1 MKSYLSAVCILA
13 TIFWGE
19 LAYTADTST
28 LQSSGN
34 VSSTEIE
41 TITIS
46 SDTQITPEDKSL
58 DGKHLRIDGA
68 ILTIDGAH
76 TFSSLIL
83 ENNATLTHSISPV
96 ELLSLTI
103 NGDIE
108 IQSGSK
114 IDVSALGTLSTQLN
128 CSGCGG
134 AHASYGGGRG
144 QEPYGD
150 YVNPK
155 SLGSGGSYTAD
166 EAEGT
171 RGGGAVQIQAQ
182 SLLLDGSIDA
192 NGQSLGGYYGG
203 ASGGSILLEVQ
214 DIDGS
219 GSISANGG
227 TAHPSYSYGG
237 SGGRIA
243 IYHSPGVNF
252 DFINQV
258 SAIGGSGKSGGG
270 PGSLYLHDGAVYR
283 LRIKNSGGEYGGI
296 DHWTAEQ
303 GTPGV
308 RVASQQPAPG
318 YSDGSY
324 YLYGGNDNEES
335 KFYQNIS
342 FPVDQTLIDS
352 IGRGEVKLGLD
363 WIQSSWSSDDK
374 GEVVF
379 RFLNSNGQVVSEQ
392 ASGLVTTAA
401 KIWEKKHFSAQV
413 PSGAVSVDLI
423 LHSQRYSGSNNDAYF
438 DRLNLKLYRTTQVEV
453 TPNYSAGLLVLDN
466 YSSGSNVEKYILAK
480 SIESDVLL
488 KKSHLEVIGD
498 FKADDNLIRGD
509 GSSYVTV
516 TDNISGTADN
526 FIVDGYSL
534 SLTGGYS
541 FKERFDILGGWI
553 VTSEY
558 ANNASLPLSI
568 SASDIFIGAL
578 AKINLSGRG
587 LEPLE
592 GSYWKSGGS
601 YGGLGGKDPSSGITN
616 SQFGNL
622 KKPADFGV
630 GGYGAD
636 SSIATRGGGAI
647 KLIASNKFEVYGDI
661 YAKGET
667 VYKIGSGSGG
677 SIWIEAGDL
686 IGGSGTEINASGGN
700 GYYAASGGGGRI
712 AVYYDTLTGFDPKTK
727 IKAFTGNNSGSTTAY
742 GGAGT
747 VYLYD
752 KSLSSDNE
760 LLQIVNISNSTSYAP
775 YSIGGVL
782 DIPLYLD
789 DVRVIVE
796 EGAHLASS
804 IYGSSFNNAYVT
816 AEGDFTVANNDLIV
830 DGFTFEL
837 PQDYSFGSITVQN
850 SGKITTPVASDT
862 FTSGITLSATDFYIS
877 SNSYIDVSSK
887 GLGALDGEHWKSGG
901 SYGGLGGKDPLSGT
915 TNAQFGNLKA
925 PTDFGVGGYGADSSV
940 TSTRGGGAIKLI
952 ASNKFEVYGDIYAK
966 GEKIHNIGSGSGGS
980 IWIEAGDL
988 IGGSGTEISAAGGN
1002 GYYAAS
1008 GGGGR
1013 IAIYYDT
1020 LTGFDPK
1027 TKIKAFTGNNSGSTT
1042 AYGGAGTVYLY
1053 DKSLSSDNELLQIV
1067 NISNST
1073 SYAPYSIGG
1082 VLDIPLYLD
1091 DVRVIVEEG
1100 AHLASSIYGSSFN
1113 NAYVT
1118 AEGDFTVANNDLIV
1132 DGFTFELPQD
1142 YSFGSITVQ
1151 NSGKITTPVASDTFT
1166 SGITLSATDFYI
1178 SSNSYID
1185 VSSKGLGALDGEH
1198 WKSGG
1203 SYGGLGGKDPLSGTT
1218 NAQFG
1223 NLKAPTDFGVGGY
1236 GADSSVTSTRGG
1248 GAIKL
1253 IASNKF
1259 EVYGDIYAK
1268 GEKIHNIGSGSGG
1281 SIWIEAGDLI
1291 GGSGTEISAA
1301 GGNGYYAASGGGG
1314 RIAIYY
1320 DTLTGFDPKTKI
1332 KAFTGNNSG
1341 STTAYGGAGTVYL
1354 YDKSLSSDN
1363 ELLQIVNISNS
1374 TSYAPYSIGGVLD
1387 IPLYLDDVRV
1397 IVEEGA
1403 HLASSIYGSSFNN
1416 AYVTAEGDFTVA
1428 NNDLIVDG
1436 FTFELPQDYS
1446 FGSITVQNSG
1456 KITTPVA
1463 SDTFT
1468 SGITLSATDFY
1479 ISSNSYI
1486 DVSSK
1491 GLGALDGEH
1500 WKSGGSYGGLGGK
1513 DPLSGT
1519 TNAQFG
1525 NLKAPTDFGVGGYGA
1540 DSSVTST
1547 RGGGA
1552 IKLIASNKF
1561 EVYGDIYAKGE
1572 KNGYVGSGSG
1582 GSIWI
1587 EAGELIGGSGTEIN
1601 ASGGDGYFA
1610 ASGGGGRIAVYYDT
1624 LTGLDPK
1631 TKIKAFTGS
1640 SYAGAIA
1647 YGGAGTVYLYDKS
1660 LSSDNELLQI
1670 VNISNSTSYAP
1681 YSIGGVLDIPLYLD
1695 DVRVIVEEGAHL
1707 ASSIYGSSFNNAYVT
1722 AEGDFTVANNDLIV
1736 DGFTLELPQGYSF
1749 GSITVQNS
1757 GKITTPV
1764 ASDTFTSGITLSAT
1778 DFYISSNS
1786 YIDVSSKGLL
1796 PFDGDHWKSGGSY
1809 GGLGGTDP
1817 SSGTVAPIFG
1827 SIEAPVDFG
1836 VGGYGVDATIE
1847 GSRGGGAIKL
1857 VASNRFEVYGDILA
1871 YGQYNPNLIGAGSG
1885 GSIWIE
1891 AKEIIGGSGTLIEAS
1906 GGRGYNAATGGG
1918 GRIAIY
1924 YDSLSGFAPRD
1935 RVLAMAGSN
1944 YSGATA
1950 YGGAGTVYLFDRS
1963 LSSNNGELLITN
1975 RGVTGY
1981 YEPYRVSGQLNI
1993 PLSLYNTNVIIE
2005 DDAHLNNLISGSGYN
2020 SSYVKAEGDFTVAN
2034 NSLIVDGFTLELSQ
2048 DYSFENITLQNS
2060 AKITTTVAS
2069 DTFTSGI
2076 TLSATDFY
2084 ISSNSYIDVSSKGL
2098 LPFDGDHWKSGGSY
2112 GGLGGTDP
2120 SSGTVAPIFGSIEA
2134 PVDFGVGGYGVDA
2147 TIEGSRGGGAIKLV
2161 ASNRFEVYG
2170 DILAYGQY
2178 NPNLIG
2184 AGSGGSIWIE
2194 AKEIIGGSG
2203 TLIEASGGRGYNAAT
2218 GGGGR
2223 IAIYYDSLSGFA
2235 PRDRVLAMAGS
2246 NYSGA
2251 TAYGGAGTVYLFDRS
2266 LSSNNGELL
2275 ITNRGVTDYYEP
2287 YRVSGQLNIPLS
2299 LYNTNVIIE
2308 DDAHL
2313 NNLISGSGYNSSY
2326 VKAEGD
2332 FTVANNSLIVDGFTL
2347 ELSQDYSFE
2356 NITLQNSAKITTPV
2370 ASDTFTS
2377 GITLSATDFYISSNS
2392 YIDVTGKGFLPNDSV
2407 GYQSGGSY
2415 GGLGGVYTNSE
2426 TNPVY
2431 GSAISPI
2438 EFGMGGRYQDDSG
2451 TDSRGGGAIKIIAD
2465 TLQHYGYIYASGT
2478 GNYGRRGGGS
2488 GGSVWLDIGELIVGG
2503 QGYIYAN
2510 GGYGSVAGAGGGGRV
2525 ATYYESLE
2533 GDLSSRMKADSGGRS
2548 SSGIAGEDG
2557 TVHIAQK
2564 TVAPRVR
2571 SITPSGYYGELIS
2584 SAIVQFSIG
2593 IDTDTLDL
2601 NDIQLLD
2608 SDNNSIAATAITSI
2622 DDIRYQVD
2630 FEKTLVE
2637 GAYILS
2643 VGPDIFGSNGLGMD
2657 QDQDG
2662 VEQEAEDDR
2671 FTATITL
2678 DVTSPRAIVLD
2689 QPISPIVINSN
2700 SRWVTLSGNREDNT
2714 AITIGETEIAAN
2726 GTGSWSGKYY
2736 APEGQSTVEVRAK
2749 DLSGNLSDP
2758 VSLIFNVD
2766 SKAPNITGVNPTGS
2780 NNIAPPYITLVVT
2793 EEGSGIDVES
2803 SRLEVKRNGVSLSGS
2818 IDLFE
2823 GQIQFIPQAPFLDGD
2838 YEITAQVADKLG
2850 NTSSQSTYTFT
2861 LDYTPPVAPVLDAYP
2876 QVTTVNAQ
2884 VFSGTKEADSAILV
2898 NGNLTV
2904 VNSSSTS
2911 WSTQVALLQGDNEI
2925 SFTVR
2930 DAAGNV
2936 SDPSVAQIRYD
2947 NTPPGVVSPV
2957 IDPNGSGTEVTLDWS
2972 NYNEFDNGNDI
2983 AEYRIYQSAANFT
2996 DIAGKTPVA
3005 TVVQGSKQ
3013 YRVEGLP
3020 RGMAMHFAVVAYD
3033 SQGLFNPSVSSIAVT
3048 PVDTVA
3054 PDEITNL
3061 VVTPGADNLI
3071 LSWNPSADSAEDLAG
3086 YRVVFTESDRV
3097 DDIPLSSLADPQVL
3111 VQYQVTGLSAATSY
3125 PLRVYVYDNDGNT
3138 SSGITDSGT
3147 TLLPNPASVTVEAKS
3162 SRIDLQWSSVSPY
3175 SLLKNYAVYVEENA
3189 FSSISGLHYQS
3200 LRNKGS
3206 ESDTEHSW
3214 SMAGLENDKTYYV
3227 AVVSVNN
3234 SNGSEQLVT
3243 PVAVTP
3249 VADTD
3254 GPVIS
3259 VAEYQQG
3266 GQVLDLNAAP
3276 ELSKDGNFK
3285 ITATDDSGVARVE
3298 FYLDGKLEGAEYTAI
3313 TNVFTHDI
3321 ALLNLADGDHGLTV
3335 KIYDIWENV
3344 IIEQYQFSV
3353 ALAAPTAPQI
3363 TSPSEGWLTNSEQVT
3378 IYGTAEKQTQVQVY
3392 LEGVPTDN
3400 FDTVDNYGNFQIDVS
3415 LQEGENSI
3423 TVAAEYPGR
3432 GGYGAQSDVRKVNLD
3447 TDIPDAPSNVTVIE
3461 RELGQISLSWDAV
3474 SSYDSNNQIAGYNVY
3489 RSNAEFTSVLEA
3501 ERINTQLLAELK
3513 YSDLPTEDGEYFY
3526 AITAVNEAAT
3536 EGSLS
3541 SLVEAKA
3548 DSEGPHALQ
3557 VSYQTNGL
3565 VDSASGRHGPGT
3577 VEVTVQFDE
3586 PLRNQPYF
3594 AMAPDGGVPVAVELS
3609 KDYSDD
3615 TLYTGSFIIEPGMM
3629 SGTAYAVMSAHDN
3642 VGNRGTVIEQGTSL
3656 LIDAEG
3662 PEVIAL
3668 TLNPG
3673 EPLKVHEQDG
3683 LQVEVILQLS
3693 DEVKAG
3699 AMPELLPLVGNTV
3712 LPGLESGIILNRDAQ
3727 STQGQPLW
3735 VGSFTLPAS
3744 AGQDEEG
3751 NPTVDTLRFSFLAED
3766 DLENQSDKIRVAN
3779 YFQVYQGDLPPLEI
3793 PQSLQATALPG
3804 GEVALQWDSVEGAR
3818 YVLYRKAEGD
3828 ADFTEVLRLSE
3839 TSIQDTLPTDGNYY
3853 YGIASERRSN
3863 DQIAVS
3869 SMSVPVKVGAD
3880 SIPPAAPTELA
3891 LELNGAGIVA
3901 TWQAPS
3907 VDIEGGS
3914 ENGETLTYN
3923 LYRLALAEGENATQ
3937 ETLQSVGPL
3946 QTGIPDT
3953 IALDNTPSESEH
3965 AYVITA
3971 LDEAGN
3977 ESAPSVTAYL
3987 NFGLLPVSDL
3997 SIQVDANGNP
4007 QLQWN
4012 HTGSAISGYRVYVGE
4027 EGSLQEI
4034 TSGLISHSGNPTI
4047 FVDSDFS
4054 AAEQGVNAERRYT
4067 VVAED
4072 SLGATSIGHS
4082 LLLPALSVEVVESQE
4097 GESAIKRGVMNEVRF
4112 RVQNRGS
4119 SDISGVK
4126 LFATVNDNGAVRE
4139 HQSVAFSVA
4148 AGGLVEIPIIVG
4160 GYDKLDTLSDI
4171 QLRLEQSPLPGET
4184 IFINTADQ
4192 VLVGDAALRLDL
4204 ETDTLYRGG
4213 VGKVRFTLEN
4223 TSAVETEVLVAR
4235 SNGSVTS
4242 DEVRVRIED
4251 TDSNL
4256 LALQSVQQFT
4266 GDVITVATGETVA
4279 RVQPGKTFV
4288 SDWIEVAIPAAA
4300 PDNVTIALEIDQ
4312 FRYHTGKDTQVAIQG
4327 NGTRIQA
4334 SLQETA
4340 YYGELDTVA
4349 PQQVYGTEEVITI
4362 TGRAL
4367 DRDSDAALSNV
4378 PLSLV
4383 MELRGFERSA
4393 SVITDATGNFSY
4405 QFDPQ
4410 GQSGNWQV
4418 SVIHPD
4424 SLSRPVQGEF
4434 AVLTSSVTPGQLSV
4448 NIPRN
4453 YTQEMPITVTAGH
4466 STALSDVR
4474 LISVAA
4480 PGEEQIQIPSGLHLD
4495 LGAVIELAEQEK
4507 GVINLSLSGDNLAPD
4522 QGYLYFQVLASV
4534 NGIEQSL
4541 ENVSLEYNLAESR
4554 PAINFT
4560 PSYVDSGVALGG
4572 TTTETIELKNTGFDM
4587 LRNTTLSLVDGE
4599 GNPAPT
4605 WVRVEGTAA
4614 LGDLEIGEGRDIN
4627 IAFSPDNTVPQGNY
4641 EYRLVAEGDGGYSFT
4656 LQLFVA
4662 VVTSEI
4668 GNAFFHISDIYTA
4681 TLDENNTLI
4690 PGLTGARIELQ
4701 NEQVLS
4707 ETRTINSDANG
4718 EAFLQDL
4725 PAGRYAYRVTAF
4737 DHESVSGRLWV
4748 KPGATVAEDVFLMN
4762 QIVSVEWQVN
4772 EINLEDRYEI
4782 TLEATFETQVPVAVV
4797 MLDPISVTLPDMQ
4810 KGDVFSGELS
4820 LTNYGL
4826 IKAES
4831 MSSNLPSGN
4840 DVVSF
4845 EFLADVPEILEAGE
4859 VVYIPYRITAL
4870 RDFNPSEEGDASGAG
4885 CGTYSYQYQVSYA
4898 SECANGQVVPGGTST
4913 HWGSASSGSC
4923 GSGGSSGG
4931 GGGKYYY
4938 GGGSG
4943 SGGGYGGSYSS
4954 ISSDETL
4961 RCAPDPACDGPC
4973 NKDNTSPQ

>member
-1 MKSYLSAVCILA
+1 MLEVTGQIFQSQGVGGGAVKIIATDTFELYGGVYANGTYEVGVGGGSGGSIWIETNALIGDSGSAISANGGEGNEAASGSGGRIAIYYQDISGIDTTKQIAAFGGLDTGNASGLGGPGTVYLSSQSLESSEVVQI
-13 TIFWGE
+13 INHD
-19 LAYTADTST
+19 TAEDAEPYYISGTWNIPLYIEDTNVLIEDGTNIDVPISG
-28 LQSSGN
+28 SNSGN
-34 VSSTEIE
+34 AIVI
-41 TITIS
+41 
-46 SDTQITPEDKSL
+46 PENNFSVP
-58 DGKHLRIDGA
+58 DGNLAIDGVV
-68 ILTIDGAH
+68 LHLGGSH
-76 TFSSLIL
+76 TFSNITM
-83 ENNATLTHSISPV
+83 ENGSVITYSEESFSNL
-96 ELLSLTI
+96 ELLVTDTI
-103 NGDIE
+103 NID
-108 IQSGSK
+108 STSK
-114 IDVSALGTLSTQLN
+114 IDVSYTGNLPVVDN
-128 CSGCGG
+128 CLGCGG
-134 AHASYGGGRG
+134 AYASYGGGRG
-144 QEPYGD
+144 QDPYGD
-150 YVNPK
+150 FRKPLSN
-155 SLGSGGSYTAD
+155 GSGGSHTLEVAK
-166 EAEGT
+166 GV
-171 RGGGAVQIQAQ
+171 RGGGAVSLSAQ
-182 SLLLDGSIDA
+182 KIILNGSILA
-192 NGQSLGGYYGG
+192 NGASITSAVNGGYFGG
-203 ASGGSILLEVQ
+203 GSGGSIF
-214 DIDGS
+214 
-219 GSISANGG
+219 ISANEIHGSGTINADGG
-227 TAHPSYSYGG
+227 KGNTSQANGG

-243 IYHSPGVNF
+243 IYYGLDSSYE
-252 DFINQV
+252 FINNS
-258 SAIGGSGKSGGG
+258 SAKGGAGKIGGG
-270 PGSLYLHDGAVYR
+270 PGSIFLQNGSLARLYL
-283 LRIKNSGGEYGGI
+283 KNGNAEYGNLSDWVIESGSPTSTRSS
-296 DHWTAEQ
+296 DPSPAEL
-303 GTPGV
+303 G
-308 RVASQQPAPG
+308 
-318 YSDGSY
+318 GSY
-324 YLYGGNDNEES
+324 YLYGGSDTAES
-335 KFYQNIS
+335 KFHQIINILETSVSQQEISGGKVSISASWLQSSYDGSDDGQLIFEFLDIENNLISSSESGLSSPINGAWESRRHIAKVPEGAVSLRLVVHSVRNSGVAANGHFDNIELYVHLDEYDSTNDPESVGLLLIDNGSMNYEQFILSGVMESDLFLRNSSVEVLDDVSLTGISVRGNNNSRFYLGENIS
-342 FPVDQTLIDS
+342 FGDS
-352 IGRGEVKLGLD
+352 D
-363 WIQSSWSSDDK
+363 
-374 GEVVF
+374 
-379 RFLNSNGQVVSEQ
+379 
-392 ASGLVTTAA
+392 
-401 KIWEKKHFSAQV
+401 
-413 PSGAVSVDLI
+413 
-423 LHSQRYSGSNNDAYF
+423 
-438 DRLNLKLYRTTQVEV
+438 
-453 TPNYSAGLLVLDN
+453 
-466 YSSGSNVEKYILAK
+466 
-480 SIESDVLL
+480 
-488 KKSHLEVIGD
+488 
-498 FKADDNLIRGD
+498 
-509 GSSYVTV
+509 
-516 TDNISGTADN
+516 
-526 FIVDGYSL
+526 FIVDGFELIVNFPIEL
-534 SLTGGYS
+534 SSDFAVLNGSSVSHDYAQN
-541 FKERFDILGGWI
+541 DI
-553 VTSEY
+553 
-558 ANNASLPLSI
+558 LPLSI
-568 SASDIFIGAL
+568 SAKNIFVASNSKIDVSDRGYLATSGEHWKSGGSFGGLGGRDPSSGTNDPIYGNFKEPSNFGTGGYGADATVAGTRGGGAVSLVAEGKIEVYGDVLANGGYKANVGGGSGGSIWLEALELVGGTNTDIQANGANGSNSGSGGGGRIALIYESITGFDPKSKSYVNTQAGTSGSALGGPGTLYLLDKSAEPNTEYLVVSNASDSTSYESFYIDDELKTPLLLDDVRVVIEDGVYINASIEGTGSDDVYIVAEGDFTVSDNKLVIDGFTFEVSRDYIFESVRL
-578 AKINLSGRG
+578 VNSAKLTTPRPSESFTSGITITANEFYVSSSSSIDVTYKGRWG
-587 LEPLE
+587 TVKDAH
-592 GSYWKSGGS
+592 YKSGGS
-601 YGGLGGKDPSSGITN
+601 YGGLGGVDPDSGTTNSIYGSITGPSDFGTGGYPEEGISWYTYSGGAIKLVVQDKFYLYGDVLANGGCSGSNTAGGGSGGSIWVDAGELIGNSNTKIEASGAGGRNAAGGGGGRIAIYYESVTGINLNDQVSAPPGDGCGNMTVSGNPGTVYLYDKSAVDDNATLQIAGNGDSASDGVYRISEDVNTPLSLNNVRVYIEDGVKINSPIFGNGHENVYVVAEGDLNVEDDNLVIDGFSLQLNQDHQFNGVLIKNSGRLTTGWASDEITEALTVSANNFYIDSSSLIDVSYRGFGPVEGNHWKSGGSYGGIGGLDPSSGTTGETYG
-616 SQFGNL
+616 SYAAPL
-622 KKPADFGV
+622 DFGR
-630 GGYGAD
+630 GGHGGD
-636 SSIATRGGGAI
+636 SDGTWSRGGGAI
-647 KLIASNKFEVYGDI
+647 KLVAENRFELYGEVLSNGAYPGQ
-661 YAKGET
+661 Y
-667 VYKIGSGSGG
+667 IGAGSGG
-677 SIWIEAGDL
+677 SIWIDAKEI
-686 IGGSGTEINASGGN
+686 IGGSKTLIEAMGGR
-700 GYYAASGGGGRI
+700 GWSAASGGGGRI
-712 AVYYDTLTGFDPKTK
+712 AVYYDSLSGFDPFSN
-727 IKAFTGNNSGSTTAY
+727 ISAKAGSSNGSTTTAY
-742 GGAGT
+742 GAPGT

-752 KSLSSDNE
+752 GSLPNNNATLLISNHSDDDIYSPFPISGYGDIPIRIHNAIGFIPVGSHLE
-760 LLQIVNISNSTSYAP
+760 GVISGNGYANALLQA
-775 YSIGGVL
+775 GG
-782 DIPLYLD
+782 
-789 DVRVIVE
+789 E
-796 EGAHLASS
+796 FS
-804 IYGSSFNNAYVT
+804 
-816 AEGDFTVANNDLIV
+816 VANDLLIV
-830 DGFTFEL
+830 DGLTLEL
-837 PQDYSFGSITVQN
+837 PRDYEFDSVIIQN
-850 SGKITTPVASDT
+850 NGRLSTPVASEE
-862 FTSGITLSATDFYIS
+862 FVSGIVLTAGDIFVSEDSRIS
-877 SNSYIDVSSK
+877 VGGK
-887 GLGALDGEHWKSGG
+887 GLLPTDDVTAKSGG
-901 SYGGLGGKDPLSGT
+901 SYGGLGGLLSGGS
-915 TNAQFGNLKA
+915 TNSVYGSATSPL
-925 PTDFGVGGYGADSSV
+925 DFGVGGRYQNEDIEGS
-940 TSTRGGGAIKLI
+940 RGGGALKLVTEKLELDG
-952 ASNKFEVYGDIYAK
+952 NIYAN
-966 GEKIHNIGSGSGGS
+966 GAGNYSYLGGGSGGS
-980 IWIEAGDL
+980 LWIDTSELLLGDNSGIFANGGTGRYAG
-988 IGGSGTEISAAGGN
+988 A
-1002 GYYAAS
+1002 

-1013 IAIYYDT
+1013 IAIYY
-1020 LTGFDPK
+1020 
-1027 TKIKAFTGNNSGSTT
+1027 
-1042 AYGGAGTVYLY
+1042 
-1053 DKSLSSDNELLQIV
+1053 
-1067 NISNST
+1067 
-1073 SYAPYSIGG
+1073 
-1082 VLDIPLYLD
+1082 
-1091 DVRVIVEEG
+1091 
-1100 AHLASSIYGSSFN
+1100 
-1113 NAYVT
+1113 
-1118 AEGDFTVANNDLIV
+1118 
-1132 DGFTFELPQD
+1132 
-1142 YSFGSITVQ
+1142 
-1151 NSGKITTPVASDTFT
+1151 
-1166 SGITLSATDFYI
+1166 
-1178 SSNSYID
+1178 
-1185 VSSKGLGALDGEH
+1185 
-1198 WKSGG
+1198 
-1203 SYGGLGGKDPLSGTT
+1203 
-1218 NAQFG
+1218 
-1223 NLKAPTDFGVGGY
+1223 
-1236 GADSSVTSTRGG
+1236 
-1248 GAIKL
+1248 
-1253 IASNKF
+1253 
-1259 EVYGDIYAK
+1259 
-1268 GEKIHNIGSGSGG
+1268 
-1281 SIWIEAGDLI
+1281 
-1291 GGSGTEISAA
+1291 
-1301 GGNGYYAASGGGG
+1301 
-1314 RIAIYY
+1314 
-1320 DTLTGFDPKTKI
+1320 
-1332 KAFTGNNSG
+1332 
-1341 STTAYGGAGTVYL
+1341 
-1354 YDKSLSSDN
+1354 
-1363 ELLQIVNISNS
+1363 
-1374 TSYAPYSIGGVLD
+1374 
-1387 IPLYLDDVRV
+1387 
-1397 IVEEGA
+1397 
-1403 HLASSIYGSSFNN
+1403 
-1416 AYVTAEGDFTVA
+1416 
-1428 NNDLIVDG
+1428 
-1436 FTFELPQDYS
+1436 
-1446 FGSITVQNSG
+1446 
-1456 KITTPVA
+1456 
-1463 SDTFT
+1463 
-1468 SGITLSATDFY
+1468 
-1479 ISSNSYI
+1479 
-1486 DVSSK
+1486 
-1491 GLGALDGEH
+1491 
-1500 WKSGGSYGGLGGK
+1500 
-1513 DPLSGT
+1513 
-1519 TNAQFG
+1519 
-1525 NLKAPTDFGVGGYGA
+1525 
-1540 DSSVTST
+1540 
-1547 RGGGA
+1547 
-1552 IKLIASNKF
+1552 
-1561 EVYGDIYAKGE
+1561 
-1572 KNGYVGSGSG
+1572 
-1582 GSIWI
+1582 
-1587 EAGELIGGSGTEIN
+1587 
-1601 ASGGDGYFA
+1601 
-1610 ASGGGGRIAVYYDT
+1610 
-1624 LTGLDPK
+1624 
-1631 TKIKAFTGS
+1631 
-1640 SYAGAIA
+1640 
-1647 YGGAGTVYLYDKS
+1647 
-1660 LSSDNELLQI
+1660 
-1670 VNISNSTSYAP
+1670 
-1681 YSIGGVLDIPLYLD
+1681 
-1695 DVRVIVEEGAHL
+1695 
-1707 ASSIYGSSFNNAYVT
+1707 
-1722 AEGDFTVANNDLIV
+1722 
-1736 DGFTLELPQGYSF
+1736 
-1749 GSITVQNS
+1749 
-1757 GKITTPV
+1757 
-1764 ASDTFTSGITLSAT
+1764 
-1778 DFYISSNS
+1778 
-1786 YIDVSSKGLL
+1786 
-1796 PFDGDHWKSGGSY
+1796 
-1809 GGLGGTDP
+1809 
-1817 SSGTVAPIFG
+1817 
-1827 SIEAPVDFG
+1827 
-1836 VGGYGVDATIE
+1836 
-1847 GSRGGGAIKL
+1847 
-1857 VASNRFEVYGDILA
+1857 
-1871 YGQYNPNLIGAGSG
+1871 
-1885 GSIWIE
+1885 
-1891 AKEIIGGSGTLIEAS
+1891 
-1906 GGRGYNAATGGG
+1906 
-1918 GRIAIY
+1918 
-1924 YDSLSGFAPRD
+1924 
-1935 RVLAMAGSN
+1935 
-1944 YSGATA
+1944 
-1950 YGGAGTVYLFDRS
+1950 
-1963 LSSNNGELLITN
+1963 
-1975 RGVTGY
+1975 
-1981 YEPYRVSGQLNI
+1981 
-1993 PLSLYNTNVIIE
+1993 
-2005 DDAHLNNLISGSGYN
+2005 
-2020 SSYVKAEGDFTVAN
+2020 
-2034 NSLIVDGFTLELSQ
+2034 
-2048 DYSFENITLQNS
+2048 
-2060 AKITTTVAS
+2060 
-2069 DTFTSGI
+2069 
-2076 TLSATDFY
+2076 
-2084 ISSNSYIDVSSKGL
+2084 
-2098 LPFDGDHWKSGGSY
+2098 
-2112 GGLGGTDP
+2112 
-2120 SSGTVAPIFGSIEA
+2120 
-2134 PVDFGVGGYGVDA
+2134 
-2147 TIEGSRGGGAIKLV
+2147 
-2161 ASNRFEVYG
+2161 
-2170 DILAYGQY
+2170 
-2178 NPNLIG
+2178 
-2184 AGSGGSIWIE
+2184 
-2194 AKEIIGGSG
+2194 
-2203 TLIEASGGRGYNAAT
+2203 
-2218 GGGGR
+2218 
-2223 IAIYYDSLSGFA
+2223 
-2235 PRDRVLAMAGS
+2235 
-2246 NYSGA
+2246 
-2251 TAYGGAGTVYLFDRS
+2251 
-2266 LSSNNGELL
+2266 
-2275 ITNRGVTDYYEP
+2275 
-2287 YRVSGQLNIPLS
+2287 
-2299 LYNTNVIIE
+2299 
-2308 DDAHL
+2308 
-2313 NNLISGSGYNSSY
+2313 
-2326 VKAEGD
+2326 
-2332 FTVANNSLIVDGFTL
+2332 
-2347 ELSQDYSFE
+2347 
-2356 NITLQNSAKITTPV
+2356 
-2370 ASDTFTS
+2370 
-2377 GITLSATDFYISSNS
+2377 
-2392 YIDVTGKGFLPNDSV
+2392 
-2407 GYQSGGSY
+2407 
-2415 GGLGGVYTNSE
+2415 
-2426 TNPVY
+2426 
-2431 GSAISPI
+2431 
-2438 EFGMGGRYQDDSG
+2438 
-2451 TDSRGGGAIKIIAD
+2451 
-2465 TLQHYGYIYASGT
+2465 
-2478 GNYGRRGGGS
+2478 
-2488 GGSVWLDIGELIVGG
+2488 
-2503 QGYIYAN
+2503 
-2510 GGYGSVAGAGGGGRV
+2510 
-2525 ATYYESLE
+2525 ESLE
-2533 GDLSSRMKADSGGRS
+2533 GDIDSRVSANSGGVYG
-2548 SSGIAGEDG
+2548 SGVAGEPG

-2564 TVAPRVR
+2564 TAAPRVR

-2584 SAIVQFSIG
+2584 SATVQFSIG

-2637 GAYILS
+2637 GAYTLS

-2671 FTATITL
+2671 FTATIIL
-2678 DVTSPRAIVLD
+2678 DVTSPRALVLD
-2689 QPISPIVINSN
+2689 QPISPVVISSN

-2793 EEGSGIDVES
+2793 EEGSGIDVEN

-2818 IDLFE
+2818 IDLFD
-2823 GQIQFIPQAPFLDGD
+2823 GQVQFTPQAPFIDGD

-2850 NTSSQSTYTFT
+2850 NTSSQRTYTFT

-2884 VFSGTKEADSAILV
+2884 AFSGTKEADSAILV

-2983 AEYRIYQSAANFT
+2983 AEYRIYQSAAIFT
-2996 DIAGKTPVA
+2996 DIASKTPVA
-3005 TVVQGSKQ
+3005 TVAQGSKL

-3020 RGMAMHFAVVAYD
+3020 RGTAMHFAVVAYD

-3061 VVTPGADNLI
+3061 VVTPGADNLM
-3071 LSWNPSADSAEDLAG
+3071 LSWNSSANSAEDLAG
-3086 YRVVFTESDRV
+3086 YRVAFTESDRV
-3097 DDIPLSSLADPQVL
+3097 DDIPLSSLADPQAL

-3147 TLLPNPASVTVEAKS
+3147 TLLPNPSSVTVEAKS
-3162 SRIDLQWSSVSPY
+3162 NRIDLQWSSVSPY
-3175 SLLKNYAVYVEENA
+3175 SLLKNYAVYVEENT

-3200 LRNKGS
+3200 LRSKGS

-3276 ELSKDGNFK
+3276 ELSQDGNFK

-3298 FYLDGKLEGAEYTAI
+3298 FYLDGKLEGTEYTAI

-3392 LEGVPTDN
+3392 LEGVPTGN
-3400 FDTVDNYGNFQIDVS
+3400 SDTVDNYGNFQVDVS

-3474 SSYDSNNQIAGYNVY
+3474 SSDDSNNQIAGYNVY

-3712 LPGLESGIILNRDAQ
+3712 VPGLESGIILNRDAQ

-3766 DLENQSDKIRVAN
+3766 DLENQSDKIRVTN

-3804 GEVALQWDSVEGAR
+3804 GEVALQWDSVEDAR

-3839 TSIQDTLPTDGNYY
+3839 TSTQDTLPTDGNYY

-3946 QTGIPDT
+3946 QTDIPDT
-3953 IALDNTPSESEH
+3953 IALDNIPSESEH

-3997 SIQVDANGNP
+3997 SIQVNANGNP

-4012 HTGSAISGYRVYVGE
+4012 HTGTAISGYRVYVGE

-4034 TSGLISHSGNPTI
+4034 TSGLISHSGNPTS

-4119 SDISGVK
+4119 GDINGVK
-4126 LFATVNDNGAVRE
+4126 LFATVNDNGTVRE

-4279 RVQPGKTFV
+4279 RVQPGKAFV

-4300 PDNVTIALEIDQ
+4300 PDDVIIALEIDQ

-4327 NGTRIQA
+4327 NGTRVQA

-4466 STALSDVR
+4466 GTALSDVR
-4474 LISVAA
+4474 LVSVAA

-4495 LGAVIELAEQEK
+4495 LGSVIELAEQEK

-4554 PAINFT
+4554 PAINFA

-4572 TTTETIELKNTGFDM
+4572 TTTETIELKNTGFDT

-4641 EYRLVAEGDGGYSFT
+4641 EYRLVVEGDGGYSFT

-4690 PGLTGARIELQ
+4690 PGLTGAKIELQ

-4737 DHESVSGRLWV
+4737 DHESVSGRLWI
-4748 KPGATVAEDVFLMN
+4748 KPGVTVAEDIFLMN

-4885 CGTYSYQYQVSYA
+4885 CGTYQFQYQVGYS
-4898 SECANGQVVPGGTST
+4898 SQCANGQNVPGGTST
-4913 HWGSASSGSC
+4913 HWSTASYGSC
-4923 GSGGSSGG
+4923 GGGS
-4931 GGGKYYY
+4931 

-4943 SGGGYGGSYSS
+4943 SSYYYGGSVGGGRGGTSYGGGYSS
-4954 ISSDETL
+4954 ISDDETL
-4961 RCAPDPACDGPC
+4961 RCAPDPACDDC
-4973 NKDNTSPQ
+4973 NKDNGSPQ